1 LLVLV
6 IPTASAHCYSDSTD
20 KLADLERRLVS
31 NHIQPLLDSGD
42 ITDSIAPLGSRN
54 WLFDTGIE
62 IKFRLLT
69 VGVTFTYG
77 KDLRSGRNA
86 FYFTAR

>member
-1 LLVLV
+1 
-6 IPTASAHCYSDSTD
+6 
-20 KLADLERRLVS
+20 
-31 NHIQPLLDSGD
+31 LDSGD
-42 ITDSIAPLGSRN
+42 ITDSIASLGSRK